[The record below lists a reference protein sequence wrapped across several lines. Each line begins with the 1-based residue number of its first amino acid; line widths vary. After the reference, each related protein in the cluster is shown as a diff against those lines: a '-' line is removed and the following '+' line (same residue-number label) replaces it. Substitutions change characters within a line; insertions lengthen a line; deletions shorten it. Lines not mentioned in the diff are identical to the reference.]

1 MDNKL
6 ITANLDALWI
16 FICALLVLLQQAG
29 LLCLETGLVRNKNSV
44 NVAAKT
50 LANLCLVFCLYSLL
64 GYWLMSGQFIGQ
76 SVLAEAA
83 SRPLDKP
90 LELSRFLLVAC
101 YCCIVAAI
109 VSGAVAERMRIKAYL
124 LVGAMIATLIFPLLA
139 RWTWQPGAWLEVLGA
154 RDFAGASIIH
164 GSAGWIALACLLAI
178 GPRRH
183 RFENG
188 HNKRMTGSNMSTA
201 TLGALFLWIGWL
213 GFNAGSYG
221 NYHPNT
227 PSVLLLTFM
236 AGAFGGSVYLLYCI
250 LKPGAI
256 IRVEQLLNAVLAA
269 LVAITAAIDQ
279 LGLWSCLAFSG
290 GGVVSYLLADKLLV
304 KFKIDDA
311 VNAIPVHLGAG
322 LTGTLMVPL
331 VNPQANFGAQLA
343 LVATVALLSFAIT
356 MFALKI
362 FQALGLALNINAQ
375 QEEQGLNIVEHN
387 ANSDLH
393 ELLSIMSYHQQTSD
407 LTKQLTTDPD
417 TEAGLINQ
425 QYNRTLNTL
434 MDKSTRLQQ
443 AKLSAQKASQAKSQ
457 FLANM
462 SHEIR
467 TPMNGVLG
475 MAELLDQSEL
485 NDAQKKM
492 THTIEQSGQL
502 LMSIIDDILDFSKIE
517 SNQLQLH
524 EVECNLHEML
534 NQVILNHQANAQH
547 KQLDLIL
554 NTQELDKQ
562 LYLIDDIRL
571 SQILGN
577 LISNA
582 IKFTSEGYVCL
593 TCHSQRLR
601 KNHHQLFFSVKDSG
615 MGIAQDQQ
623 ANIFNAFEQAGLDQ
637 QHPGGT
643 GLGLNLCQSL
653 AELMGSNIQLTSSAQ
668 QGSEF
673 YFAITCTT
681 KQNLTHESKVINQI
695 KGKTLL
701 LLDDI
706 QINHDVIGSFLDK
719 WQLNI
724 LYFFSPVEA
733 LNHIKSLQAQ
743 HHPLDYLIMDYMMP
757 QMNGLQF
764 FMQCRHH
771 LPENCQVLMLSSSEH
786 LDISERARYLGI
798 QHFANK
804 PVLAEQLSRFIYP
817 GSETEHASVAR
828 HEHEKIGQGNDPLQK
843 SFPGLSILVV
853 EDNEIN
859 YLVLEQYLLDIGC
872 RVHWAKSAEQCID
885 DYQQGHFELILMDCM
900 LPGMSGLEATQKI
913 RQIQCQQ
920 PPNSIPI
927 IALTA
932 DVTVENRDNC
942 KTAGMDDFLGKPYSF
957 SKLNT
962 LIQKWAPSFN
972 NQ

>member
-1 MDNKL
+1 L
-6 ITANLDALWI
+6 ITANMDALWI
-16 FICALLVLLQQAG
+16 FICSLLVLLQQAG
-29 LLCLETGLVRNKNSV
+29 FLCLESGLVRNKNSI
-44 NVAAKT
+44 NVAAKN
-50 LANLCLVFCLYSLL
+50 LANLCLVFSLYSLL
-64 GYWLMSGQFIGQ
+64 GYWLMSGQFIGLSMLNQ
-76 SVLAEAA
+76 PPPPHHK
-83 SRPLDKP
+83 PLDISK
-90 LELSRFLLVAC
+90 FLLMAC
-101 YCCIVAAI
+101 YCCIAATI

-124 LVGAMIATLIFPLLA
+124 LLGAVIATVIFPLLA
-139 RWTWQPGAWLEVLGA
+139 RWTWQPGAWLEALGA

-164 GSAGWIALACLLAI
+164 ASAGWIALACLLII
-178 GPRRH
+178 GPRSH

-188 HNKRMTGSNMSTA
+188 QDKKITGSNMSTA
-201 TLGALFLWIGWL
+201 TLGVLFLWIGWL
-213 GFNAGSYG
+213 GFNAGAYG
-221 NYHPNT
+221 EYHTNT
-227 PSVLLLTFM
+227 GLVILLTFL
-236 AGAFGGSVYLLYCI
+236 AGAFGGSLYLIYCI
-250 LKPGAI
+250 IKPNAV
-256 IRVEQLLNAVLAA
+256 IRIDQLLNAILAA
-269 LVAITAAIDQ
+269 LVAITAAIDH
-279 LGLWSCLAFSG
+279 LGLWTCLAFSAC
-290 GGVVSYLLADKLLV
+290 GVLSYVLADKLLV
-304 KFKIDDA
+304 KFKVDDA

-322 LTGTLMVPL
+322 LIGTLMVPL
-331 VNPQANFGAQLA
+331 VNPHANFSAQLT
-343 LVATVALLSFAIT
+343 LVTIVAFLSLSVT
-356 MFALKI
+356 MCALKI
-362 FQALGLALNINAQ
+362 FQALGLNLRVSAK
-375 QEEQGLNIVEHN
+375 QEEQGLNVAEHN
-387 ANSDLH
+387 QSSDLH
-393 ELLSIMSYHQQTSD
+393 DLIGIMSYHQQTSD
-407 LTKQLTTDPD
+407 LNQQLTTDPY

-425 QYNRTLNTL
+425 QYNRTLKTL
-434 MDKSTRLQQ
+434 MDKSTQLQQ
-443 AKLSAQKASQAKSQ
+443 AKRSAQKASQAKSQ

-475 MAELLDQSEL
+475 MVELLDQSEL

-524 EVECNLHEML
+524 EVECNLHGML
-534 NQVILNHQANAQH
+534 NQIILNHQANAQH

-554 NTQELDKQ
+554 NTQELAKQ

-582 IKFTSEGYVCL
+582 IKFTSKGYVCL

-615 MGIAQDQQ
+615 MGIAQDKQ
-623 ANIFNAFEQAGLDQ
+623 ANIFNAFEQGEHAH

-653 AELMGSNIQLTSSAQ
+653 AELMGSNIQLTSTEQ

-681 KQNLTHESKVINQI
+681 KHNLTQESKVIDQI

-733 LNHIKSLQAQ
+733 LNHIKSLQVQ

-771 LPENCQVLMLSSSEH
+771 LPANCQVLMLSSSEH
-786 LDISERARYLGI
+786 LDISEKASYLGI

-804 PVLAEQLSRFIYP
+804 PVMAEQLSRFIYP
-817 GSETEHASVAR
+817 GSETPASQTTR
-828 HEHEKIGQGNDPLQK
+828 QDDEKVNLNNTLTQK
-843 SFPGLSILVV
+843 TFPGLKVLVV

-872 RVHWAKSAEQCID
+872 LVHWSKSAEQCID
-885 DYQQGHFELILMDCM
+885 DFQQGHFELILMDCM
-900 LPGMSGLEATQKI
+900 LPGMSGLEATRKI
-913 RQIQCQQ
+913 RQLATE
-920 PPNSIPI
+920 PPFSLIPI

-942 KTAGMDDFLGKPYSF
+942 KSAGMDDFLGKPYSF
-957 SKLNT
+957 NNLNS
-962 LIQKWAPSFN
+962 LIQKWVPNFN

>member
-1 MDNKL
+1 M
-6 ITANLDALWI
+6 DALWI

-29 LLCLETGLVRNKNSV
+29 FLCLETGLVRNKNSI
-44 NVAAKT
+44 NVAAKN
-50 LANLCLVFCLYSLL
+50 LADLCLVFSLYSLL
-64 GYWLMSGQFIGQ
+64 GYWLMSGHFIGQ
-76 SVLAEAA
+76 SVLNEPVA
-83 SRPLDKP
+83 SPGHKPLDTSK
-90 LELSRFLLVAC
+90 FLLMAC
-101 YCCIVAAI
+101 YCCTAATI

-124 LVGAMIATLIFPLLA
+124 LLGAIIATVIFPLLA
-139 RWTWQPGAWLEVLGA
+139 RWTWQPGAWLEALGA

-164 GSAGWIALACLLAI
+164 ASAGWVALACLLII
-178 GPRRH
+178 GPRNH

-188 HNKRMTGSNMSTA
+188 QDKRMTGSNMSTA
-201 TLGALFLWIGWL
+201 TLGVLFLWIGWL

-221 NYHPNT
+221 EYHSNT
-227 PSVLLLTFM
+227 GSVLLFTFL
-236 AGAFGGSVYLLYCI
+236 AGAFGGSLYLIYCI
-250 LKPGAI
+250 IKPNAI
-256 IRVEQLLNAVLAA
+256 MRIDQLLNAILAA
-269 LVAITAAIDQ
+269 LVAITAAIDH
-279 LGLWSCLAFSG
+279 LNLWTCLAFSAC
-290 GGVVSYLLADKLLV
+290 GVMSYLLADKVLV
-304 KFKIDDA
+304 KYKIDDA

-331 VNPQANFGAQLA
+331 VNPQANFSAQLT
-343 LVATVALLSFAIT
+343 LVSIVALLSFTVT
-356 MFALKI
+356 MCALKI
-362 FQALGLALNINAQ
+362 FKALGLRLRVSAE
-375 QEEQGLNIVEHN
+375 QEEQGLNVVEHN
-387 ANSDLH
+387 QSSDLH
-393 ELLSIMSYHQQTSD
+393 DLIGIMSYHQQTSD
-407 LTKQLTTDPD
+407 LNKQLTTDPH

-425 QYNRTLNTL
+425 QYNRTLKTL
-434 MDKSTRLQQ
+434 MDKSAQLQQ

-475 MAELLDQSEL
+475 MVELLDQSEL
-485 NDAQKKM
+485 NDSQKKM

-524 EVECNLHEML
+524 EVECNLHGML
-534 NQVILNHQANAQH
+534 NQIILNHQANAQH

-554 NTQELDKQ
+554 NTQELAKQ

-582 IKFTSEGYVCL
+582 IKFTSTGYVCL

-615 MGIAQDQQ
+615 MGIAQDKQ
-623 ANIFNAFEQAGLDQ
+623 ANIFNAFEQGGHGH

-653 AELMGSNIQLTSSAQ
+653 AELMGSNIQLTSSEQ

-681 KQNLTHESKVINQI
+681 KHNLTQENKVSDQI

-771 LPENCQVLMLSSSEH
+771 LPANCQVLMLSSSEH
-786 LDISERARYLGI
+786 LDISEKASYLGI

-817 GSETEHASVAR
+817 GPETSASQA
-828 HEHEKIGQGNDPLQK
+828 HKQDDEKIVKENTSPQK
-843 SFPGLSILVV
+843 SFPGLKVLVV

-872 RVHWAKSAEQCID
+872 LVHWSKSAEQCID
-885 DYQQGHFELILMDCM
+885 DFQQGHFELILMDCM

-913 RQIQCQQ
+913 RQLASE
-920 PPNSIPI
+920 PPLCSIPI

-932 DVTVENRDNC
+932 DVTTENRENC
-942 KTAGMDDFLGKPYSF
+942 KAAGMDDFLGKPYSF
-957 SKLNT
+957 SNLNS
-962 LIQKWAPSFN
+962 LMQKWVPNFN
-972 NQ
+972 NH